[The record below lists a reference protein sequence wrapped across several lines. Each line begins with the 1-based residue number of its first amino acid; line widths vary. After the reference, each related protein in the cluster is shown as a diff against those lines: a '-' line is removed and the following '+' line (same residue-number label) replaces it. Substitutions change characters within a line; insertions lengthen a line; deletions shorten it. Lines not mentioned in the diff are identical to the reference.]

1 MGLGVH
7 DASFSRDLFLA
18 YASEVVG
25 DENFTVSSFEET
37 LQSASQKE
45 QALSFYQ
52 NVTIAVVAGALGVL
66 MLLRPIP
73 VPVQVHIPTLLFT
86 LGVLLTLW
94 DEPVWNEALGK
105 ACPMLARLQWA
116 WPIFGA
122 GALSM
127 NWWIAKDGSS
137 LSAFVL
143 AAVFILLMRG
153 KAERKPLWVLV
164 AVGGLLLLRRT
175 ESLAAALLILAP
187 FLALVLT
194 ETIARTKGRLDSRR
208 KVWVPFSILLL
219 AFFQVVALTTAS
231 K

>member
-1 MGLGVH
+1 M
-7 DASFSRDLFLA
+7 
-18 YASEVVG
+18 
-25 DENFTVSSFEET
+25 SSFEET

-52 NVTIAVVAGALGVL
+52 NVAIAVAAGALGVL
-66 MLLRPIP
+66 VLLRPIP
-73 VPVQVHIPTLLFT
+73 VPLQLHLPTLLFT
-86 LGVLLTLW
+86 LGALLTLW

-105 ACPMLARLQWA
+105 ACPLLARLQFT
-116 WPIFGA
+116 WPLFA
-122 GALSM
+122 GGMFSM

-143 AAVFILLMRG
+143 ASVLVLLMRG

-187 FLALVLT
+187 FFALVLT

-208 KVWVPFSILLL
+208 KVWIPFSILLL
-219 AFFQVVALTTAS
+219 SFVQIVALTTAPQ
-231 K
+231 